1 MHSRKLCIAAS
12 IRHVLLLGAALAATA
27 AVGSARADD
36 PGFPAPTGETSVL
49 PSGAKLDR
57 VFDGGCQLTEGVAV
71 SPDNMAFFSDI
82 TFTKFCKDPS
92 GKYVQAG
99 NIWKYDPKTKHATI
113 FRSPS
118 GMSNGMKFDAEG
130 DLVIAEG
137 ADFGGRRLTKTD
149 MKTGKS
155 YILSGVYND
164 RPYNA
169 LNDVSIDEKGRIY
182 FTDPRYLGREPMNQ
196 PVQAVY
202 RLDTDGKVTRL
213 ITDAGKP
220 NGVQVSP
227 DQKTLYVLSHD
238 NGAHDFLEKGET
250 AEKGLMAC
258 LAYTLGADG
267 SVSNRRVLINWAPN
281 DGGDGMTVD
290 VEGNL
295 YIAVRNESAPG
306 LYVYSPEGKQLA
318 YISTGKELPTN
329 VAFGYGEDAN
339 LLYLT
344 SGKSLYT
351 IRLAKKGYHLPAS
364 KCTHSR
370 PHDAPTTGSG
380 VIVNGL
386 RGVSATGHLLVA
398 CYATS
403 SSA

>member
-1 MHSRKLCIAAS
+1 MYSRSLCATAS
-12 IRHVLLLGAALAATA
+12 VSRPGLRETRRGLLLLGVVLALGT
-27 AVGSARADD
+27 AVGAARAED
-36 PGFPAPTGETSVL
+36 PGFPAPTGDPSVL
-49 PSGAKLDR
+49 PAGSKLDR
-57 VFDGGCQLTEGVAV
+57 VFDGGCTLTEGVAT
-71 SPDNMAFFSDI
+71 SPDGMVYFSDI

-92 GKYVQAG
+92 GKYLQAG
-99 NIWKYDPKTKHATI
+99 NIWKWDPKTRQATI

-130 DLVIAEG
+130 DLIIAEG

-155 YILSGVYND
+155 YILSGLYNG

-169 LNDVSIDEKGRIY
+169 LNDLTIDEKGRIY
-182 FTDPRYLGREPMNQ
+182 FTDPRYLGHETITQ

-202 RLDTDGKVTRL
+202 RLDPDGKVTRL

-238 NGAHDFLEKGET
+238 NGAFDFLEKGET
-250 AEKGLMAC
+250 ALKGLMAC
-258 LAYTLGADG
+258 LAYALAPDG
-267 SVSNRRVLINWAPN
+267 SVSNRRMLIDWLPN

-290 VEGNL
+290 VDGDL
-295 YIAVRNESAPG
+295 YIAVRSEAAPG
-306 LYVYSPEGKQLA
+306 LYVYSPQGKQLA
-318 YISTGKELPTN
+318 YVSTGKELPTN
-329 VAFGYGEDAN
+329 VAFGYGGDAN

-351 IRLAKKGYHLPAS
+351 IRMAKQGYHL
-364 KCTHSR
+364 KQ
-370 PHDAPTTGSG
+370 
-380 VIVNGL
+380 
-386 RGVSATGHLLVA
+386 
-398 CYATS
+398 
-403 SSA
+403 

>member
-1 MHSRKLCIAAS
+1 MSMMTSRMNRRAAPLPNAARKCAWALC
-12 IRHVLLLGAALAATA
+12 VFL
-27 AVGSARADD
+27 AVGGGAGPAWAED
-36 PGFPAPTGETSVL
+36 PGFPAPTGDPSVL
-49 PSGAKLDR
+49 APGAKLDR
-57 VFDGGCQLTEGVAV
+57 VFDGGCRLTEGVAT
-71 SPDNMAFFSDI
+71 SPDGMVYFSDI

-92 GKYVQAG
+92 GTYPQAG
-99 NIWKYDPKTKHATI
+99 NIWKYDPKTKQATI

-130 DLVIAEG
+130 NLVVAEG

-155 YILSGVYND
+155 YILTGLYD
-164 RPYNA
+164 GRPYNA
-169 LNDVSIDEKGRIY
+169 LNDLTIDEKGHIY

-202 RLDTDGKVTRL
+202 RLDPDGKVTRL
-213 ITDAGKP
+213 ITDADKP

-250 AEKGLMAC
+250 SQKGLMAC
-258 LAYTLGADG
+258 LAYALAPDG
-267 SVSNRRVLINWAPN
+267 SVGNRRLLIDWLPN

-295 YIAVRNESAPG
+295 YIAVRSEAAPG

-318 YISTGKELPTN
+318 YASTGKELPTN
-329 VAFGYGEDAN
+329 VAFGYGEAAN

-351 IRLAKKGYHLPAS
+351 IRMAKEGYHLPSPPAV
-364 KCTHSR
+364 
-370 PHDAPTTGSG
+370 G
-380 VIVNGL
+380 
-386 RGVSATGHLLVA
+386 
-398 CYATS
+398 TS
-403 SSA
+403 TPPAANK